1 MYTSQKL
8 NHLFVPCQPVIATA
22 KSPRP
27 LRSLCGSIH
36 IREEKCMSFVSTQ
49 PEALTGAAGT
59 LQGIGS
65 AMSAQ
70 NAAVAAPT
78 TGVVPAAADEVSAL
92 TAAQFATHAQMYQAV
107 SAQAAA
113 IHEMF
118 VNTLGTSAGSYAA
131 TEAANAIA
139 AG

>member
-1 MYTSQKL
+1 
-8 NHLFVPCQPVIATA
+8 
-22 KSPRP
+22 
-27 LRSLCGSIH
+27 
-36 IREEKCMSFVSTQ
+36 MSFVTTQ
-49 PEALTGAAGT
+49 PEALTAAAAN

-70 NAAVAAPT
+70 NAAAAAPT

-92 TAAQFATHAQMYQAV
+92 TAAQFAAHAQMYQAV

-118 VNTLGTSAGSYAA
+118 VNTLTTSSCSYAA
-131 TEAANAIA
+131 TEAANAA
-139 AG
+139 AAR